1 MSKRD
6 YAEITPEMEA
16 LVQKITLNG
25 LIDRELY
32 DKYQVNRGLRDLNGN
47 GVLTGLT
54 EISEVQGKSP
64 DGKPARGQ
72 LFYRGYNI
80 NDLVQGFL
88 LEERYGFEE
97 ITYLLLFGELPDRQ
111 ELQDFEALLGSYRS
125 LPSSFVRDIIMKAP
139 STNMMN
145 SMARS
150 VLTLYAYDTRPD
162 DTALDNVLRQCIQLI
177 AMFPQLALHSYQAY
191 DYYRRE
197 SSSFFIHDPDPALS
211 TSENILMMLRPDGRY
226 TSVEA
231 RVLDMALVI
240 HAEHGGGNNSSFT
253 THVVTSSGTDTY
265 AAVSAALGSLKG
277 PKHGGA
283 NIKVVHMMEEI
294 KNAVKDWSDEGEV
307 TSYVQRI
314 LDKKAF
320 DRTGLVYGIGHAIY
334 SQSDPRAEIFRG
346 FVQSLAREKNREQ
359 EYYLYTAVERAAP
372 LLISGQRKMYKGV
385 SANVDFYSGFVYQM
399 LGIPEELF
407 TPLFAIARISG
418 WCAHR
423 IEELLN
429 GNRIIRPAY
438 KAVQPRRE
446 YLPLADRTQE
456 ND

>member
-6 YAEITPEMEA
+6 YAEITPEMEV
-16 LVQKITLNG
+16 LVRKIQRNG
-25 LIDRELY
+25 LIDRDLY
-32 DKYQVNRGLRDLNGN
+32 DLYQVNRGLRDLNGN

-54 EISEVQGKSP
+54 EISEIHGKGP
-64 DGKPARGQ
+64 DGQPARGE
-72 LFYRGYNI
+72 LYYRGYNI
-80 NDLVQGFL
+80 NDLVDGFL
-88 LEERYGFEE
+88 REERYGFEE
-97 ITYLLLFGELPDRQ
+97 ITYLLLFGELPGRR
-111 ELQDFEALLGSYRS
+111 ELESFENLLGSYRS

-150 VLTLYAYDTRPD
+150 VLTLYAYDRRPD

-197 SSSFFIHDPDPALS
+197 SSSFFIHDPDSSLS
-211 TSENILMMLRPDGRY
+211 TSENILMMLRPNGRY
-226 TSVEA
+226 TATEA
-231 RVLDMALVI
+231 RVLDMALVL

-265 AAVSAALGSLKG
+265 SAISAALGSLKG

-283 NIKVVHMMEEI
+283 NIKVTHMMAEI
-294 KNAVKDWSDEGEV
+294 KQTVKDWADEGEI
-307 TSYVQRI
+307 TSCVQRI
-314 LDKKAF
+314 LDKQAF

-334 SQSDPRAEIFRG
+334 SQSDPRAEIFRR
-346 FVQSLAREKNREQ
+346 FVQSLAREKNLEQ
-359 EYYLYTAVERAAP
+359 EYYLYEAVERIAP
-372 LLISGQRKMYKGV
+372 CLISGQRKMYKGV

-438 KAVQPRRE
+438 RAVQEKRDYVP
-446 YLPLADRTQE
+446 LPLRPEA
-456 ND
+456 